1 MAQTRRNWFRLA
13 MVTAVALLVMVV
25 PVLAEEIFGVLS
37 KVDVENNKIT
47 VVQKKADKEVVLTVT
62 DDTEFVTPKKSGKF
76 VPAKVAKAVE
86 KAQEK
91 GRPGIPVVV
100 TYEDG
105 KASKVEIKAGKKKKG
120 N

>member
-1 MAQTRRNWFRLA
+1 MSRARRS
-13 MVTAVALLVMVV
+13 
-25 PVLAEEIFGVLS
+25 P
-37 KVDVENNKIT
+37 IT
-47 VVQKKADKEVVLTVT
+47 QKKSDKETVLTVT
-62 DDTEFVTPKKSGKF
+62 DDTEFVN
-76 VPAKVAKAVE
+76 AKGSQKINLSRVAKAVE

-105 KASKVEIKAGKKKKG
+105 KASKVEQKVGKKKKD